1 MPTSIERLKEL
12 AYTIAGSSG
21 STAIKK
27 LMLHAF
33 HSTGFGIISVTSKAI
48 MASLITAFR
57 IYMGYRD
64 DKKLKVEELEL
75 FREFADNLTKIN
87 EEILDYERQLKKKK
101 SIIELKHSRGS
112 DVSSEV
118 KEAIEIGN
126 HLDYLYEGL
135 NDIYITSPQI
145 QVLPPRVRKKYFECD
160 TKTCNAVGK
169 IRSNK
174 LWGNIEDCCVEAP
187 MIDIMDEQHTLREE
201 REKLADY
208 TYTEIDNLKSSLNA
222 IKNEFDD
229 LKKSFGETDVEQVP
243 VPMVG
248 SGRRKAKRLK
258 SKRNSKTKKNKSK
271 RNKSKK
277 KYKRKSIKNN
287 L

>member
-1 MPTSIERLKEL
+1 
-12 AYTIAGSSG
+12 
-21 STAIKK
+21 
-27 LMLHAF
+27 
-33 HSTGFGIISVTSKAI
+33 
-48 MASLITAFR
+48 
-57 IYMGYRD
+57 
-64 DKKLKVEELEL
+64 
-75 FREFADNLTKIN
+75 
-87 EEILDYERQLKKKK
+87 
-101 SIIELKHSRGS
+101 
-112 DVSSEV
+112 
-118 KEAIEIGN
+118 
-126 HLDYLYEGL
+126 
-135 NDIYITSPQI
+135 
-145 QVLPPRVRKKYFECD
+145 
-160 TKTCNAVGK
+160 
-169 IRSNK
+169 
-174 LWGNIEDCCVEAP
+174 